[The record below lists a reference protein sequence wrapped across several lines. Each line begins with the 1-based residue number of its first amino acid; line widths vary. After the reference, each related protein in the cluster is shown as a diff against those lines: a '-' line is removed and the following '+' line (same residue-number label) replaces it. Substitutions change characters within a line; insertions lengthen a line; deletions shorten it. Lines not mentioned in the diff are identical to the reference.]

1 MDVLRRLDLYVITN
15 KTNPMNKIIVP
26 VDFSEHSEFALEAAA
41 GLAQKFKSEII
52 VLHMLEL
59 SNAVISSSTEALSQ
73 EAVFYLKLAEQKFE
87 AFLDKPY
94 LHDIKLTPIVKHFK
108 VWKEV
113 NDVANE
119 HNANLIV
126 MGSQGTSGIKEV
138 LIGSNT
144 EKVVRHADI
153 PVLVI
158 KHNPILLDF
167 ENAVFACDFSD
178 EAIAPYLKARTTFDK
193 IGAKMFMV
201 YVNSPDGNFR
211 STPEIDKRI
220 ANFLKKADG
229 DLKNLE
235 NVNVVCDYS
244 IEKGILNFA
253 NVIGADLVAVAT
265 HGRKG
270 LSHFFEGSVSEDI
283 ANHSTLPVM
292 TFKI

>member
-1 MDVLRRLDLYVITN
+1 MKR
-15 KTNPMNKIIVP
+15 IIVP
-26 VDFSEHSEFALEAAA
+26 IDFSEQSEFALEAAA
-41 GLAQKFKSEII
+41 NLAHKYGSELI

-59 SNAVISSSTEALSQ
+59 SNAILTANGTAIND
-73 EAVFYLKLAEQKFE
+73 EAVFYLKLAEQKFD

-94 LHDIKLTPIVKHFK
+94 LEGIKITRLVKHFK
-108 VWKEV
+108 VFSEV

-119 HNANLIV
+119 HQANLIV
-126 MGSQGTSGIKEV
+126 MGSHGASGVKEV
-138 LIGSNT
+138 LVGSNT
-144 EKVVRHADI
+144 EKVVRHSDV

-167 ENAVFACDFSD
+167 ENAVFASDFSED
-178 EAIAPYLKARTTFDK
+178 AIKPYLNARTTFEK
-193 IGAKMFMV
+193 LGAKMHLV

-211 STPEIDKRI
+211 SSSEIDKRVSL
-220 ANFLKKADG
+220 FLKKADG
-229 DLKNLE
+229 DLDNLG
-235 NVNVVCDYS
+235 NVHIVSDYS

-253 NVIGADLVAVAT
+253 NMIGADLIAVAT

-270 LSHFFEGSVSEDI
+270 LAHFFEGSISEDI

>member
-1 MDVLRRLDLYVITN
+1 MKR
-15 KTNPMNKIIVP
+15 IIVP
-26 VDFSEHSEFALEAAA
+26 IDFSEHSEFALEAAA
-41 GLAQKFKSEII
+41 NLAQKYGSELI

-59 SNAVISSSTEALSQ
+59 SNAILTSNGESINE
-73 EAVFYLKLAEQKFE
+73 EAVFYLKLAEQKFD

-94 LHDIKLTPIVKHFK
+94 LEGIKITPIVKHFK
-108 VWKEV
+108 VFSEV

-119 HNANLIV
+119 LNANLIV
-126 MGSQGTSGIKEV
+126 MGSHGVSGVKEV
-138 LIGSNT
+138 LVGSNT
-144 EKVVRHADI
+144 EKVVRHSDI

-167 ENAVFACDFSD
+167 ENAVFASDFSD
-178 EAIAPYLKARTTFDK
+178 EAITPYINAKVTFK
-193 IGAKMFMV
+193 KLGAQMHLV

-211 STPEIDKRI
+211 SSAEIDKKVSL
-220 ANFLKKADG
+220 FLKKADG
-229 DLKNLE
+229 DLDNLS
-235 NVNVVCDYS
+235 NVHIVSDYS

-253 NVIGADLVAVAT
+253 NMIGADLIAVAT

-270 LSHFFEGSVSEDI
+270 LAHFFEGSISEDI

>member
-1 MDVLRRLDLYVITN
+1 MKR
-15 KTNPMNKIIVP
+15 IIVP
-26 VDFSEHSEFALEAAA
+26 IDFSEHSEYALEAAA
-41 GLAQKFKSEII
+41 NLAEKYGSELF

-59 SNAVISSSTEALSQ
+59 SNAILTSNGNSINE

-94 LHDIKLTPIVKHFK
+94 LEGIKVTPIVKHFK
-108 VWKEV
+108 VFSEV

-119 HNANLIV
+119 YDANLIV
-126 MGSQGTSGIKEV
+126 MGSHGVSGVKEV
-138 LIGSNT
+138 LVGSNT
-144 EKVVRHADI
+144 EKVVRHSDI

-167 ENAVFACDFSD
+167 ENGVFASDFSD
-178 EAIAPYLKARTTFDK
+178 EAITPYINAKKTFEK
-193 IGAKMFMV
+193 LGVNMHLV

-211 STPEIDKRI
+211 SSMEIDKKVSL
-220 ANFLKKADG
+220 FLKKADG
-229 DLKNLE
+229 SLDNLP
-235 NVNVVCDYS
+235 NVHVVCDYS
-244 IEKGILNFA
+244 IEKGILNYA
-253 NVIGADLVAVAT
+253 NVIGADLIAVAT

-270 LSHFFEGSVSEDI
+270 LAHFFEGSISEDI